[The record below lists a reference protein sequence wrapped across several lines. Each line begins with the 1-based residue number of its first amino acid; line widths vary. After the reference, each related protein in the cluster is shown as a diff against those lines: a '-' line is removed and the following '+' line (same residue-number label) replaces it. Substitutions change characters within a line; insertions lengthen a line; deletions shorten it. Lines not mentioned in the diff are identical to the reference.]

1 MTSYKFEVAAKNAV
15 ITSVK
20 EFHGEAFPIERLHL
34 VWFAKVLKNKKAI
47 IVDDGDNDRMYEVTL
62 DGKTDKMYVDEYDK
76 VYNRVFDKFDTSAHK
91 HPELDEADDVMMG

>member
-20 EFHGEAFPIERLHL
+20 EFHGEVFPIERLHL
-34 VWFAKVLKNKKAI
+34 VWFAKVLNNKKAI
-47 IVDDGDNDRMYEVTL
+47 IVDDGDNNRMYEVTQN
-62 DGKTDKMYVDEYDK
+62 GSKGEMYVDEYDK

-91 HPELDEADDVMMG
+91 YPELDEADDAMMG